1 MAAEEQGEKKRQVS
15 PAATAYLVLYN
26 VVLCAG
32 WTSIGVIMVK
42 HFIETKSHDGMY
54 EAFEIPLKV
63 FQTAAVFEII
73 HAAIGIVPS
82 SVMLTAFQVFSR
94 VFLLWGIV
102 HSVPQVQDK
111 IGVTIFMLAWTPTE
125 IIRYAF
131 YTFGLMNR
139 LPYLITWCRYTL
151 FIVLYPMGVTG
162 ELLSFYASISYLK
175 ESEMFSITLPNDYN
189 VSFNYFYFVV
199 VVMVLYIPIFPR
211 LYSHMIR
218 QRKKIIGGKVI
229 GKQD

>member
-1 MAAEEQGEKKRQVS
+1 MAAEEQKEKKRQIS

-42 HFIETKSHDGMY
+42 HYLETNSMDGMY
-54 EAFEIPLKV
+54 EAFEMPLKV
-63 FQTAAVFEII
+63 FQTAAVLEIL
-73 HAAIGIVPS
+73 HAIIGIVPS
-82 SVMLTAFQVFSR
+82 SVVLTAFQVFSR

-102 HSVPQVQDK
+102 HSIPEVQNQ
-111 IGVTIFMLAWTPTE
+111 IGVTTFMLAWTPTE

-139 LPYLITWCRYTL
+139 LPYIITWCRYTL
-151 FIVLYPMGVTG
+151 FIILYPLGVMG
-162 ELLSFYASISYLK
+162 ELTTFYKSLSYIK
-175 ESEMFSITLPNDYN
+175 ESEMFSMTLPNDYN
-189 VSFNYFYFVV
+189 VSFNFYYFVIV
-199 VVMVLYIPIFPR
+199 TLIMYIPVFPR

-218 QRKKIIGGKVI
+218 QRKKIIGGRSV
-229 GKQD
+229 KQD